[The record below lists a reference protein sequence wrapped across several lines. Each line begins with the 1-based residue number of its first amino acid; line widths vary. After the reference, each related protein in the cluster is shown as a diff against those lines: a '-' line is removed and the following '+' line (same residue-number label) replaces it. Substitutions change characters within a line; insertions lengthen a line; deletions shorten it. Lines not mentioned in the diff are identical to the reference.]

1 MHYLLQDMGRA
12 IIMGKATGV
21 ANERIY
27 DVFLSFRGEDC
38 RAKFISHLYTSLQ
51 NAGIYVFRDDDE
63 IQRGDQI
70 SFSLLEAIGKSKIS
84 IVVLSSN
91 YANSRWCLLELES
104 IMESCRSSGL
114 VVIPVFY
121 EVDPSE
127 VRHQTGKFGEVFENL
142 ISRVPVERK
151 VNWKT
156 ALLEIGG
163 TAGVVIINS
172 R

>member
-1 MHYLLQDMGRA
+1 
-12 IIMGKATGV
+12 
-21 ANERIY
+21 ERIY
-27 DVFLSFRGEDC
+27 DVFLSFRGKDC

-63 IQRGDQI
+63 IPRGDKI
-70 SFSLLEAIGKSKIS
+70 SFSLLEAIGKSRIS
-84 IVVLSSN
+84 VVVLSSN
-91 YANSRWCLLELES
+91 YADSRWCLLELES
-104 IMESCRSSGL
+104 IMETGRSRGL

-127 VRHQTGKFGEVFENL
+127 VRHQRGEFGEGFKKL
-142 ISRVPVERK
+142 ISKVSVGRK
-151 VNWKT
+151 MNWKT

-163 TAGVVIINS
+163 TAGVVVINS